1 MATSSTVFTTGFPLA
16 HTVPFFFPAKG
27 RDRNFIIIWQNSRTY
42 NTHLTKQKPELLMQ
56 LLFRFMHF
64 HFHQCVICY
73 DVAITFT
80 VRSLFVSVYCAC
92 LLGCILYRM
101 ITVMTNSLLNTK
113 LKLNTSSVPRSEQ
126 ASPYN
131 FPIHCL
137 SKWWCIYKSM
147 LKYAEIAYT

>member
-1 MATSSTVFTTGFPLA
+1 MTETFCYCNLGKIS
-16 HTVPFFFPAKG
+16 H
-27 RDRNFIIIWQNSRTY
+27 D
-42 NTHLTKQKPELLMQ
+42 LTKQKPELLMQ
-56 LLFRFMHF
+56 LLFHFMHF

-73 DVAITFT
+73 DVTITFT

-101 ITVMTNSLLNTK
+101 ITAMTNSLLNTK
-113 LKLNTSSVPRSEQ
+113 LELNTSSVPRSEQ

-147 LKYAEIAYT
+147 LKYAEIAYTGDITYMPSILDGINVLPR